1 MHLLFIATE
10 TVKPKS
16 ADVAIQCDLLAAP
29 PLEMLAPQQSLD
41 DSFTTEATI
50 TEQDDACDLD
60 LSFTSSQQ
68 GYTTEYA

>member
-1 MHLLFIATE
+1 MHLLFIAIE
-10 TVKPKS
+10 TVKPES

-50 TEQDDACDLD
+50 TEQDDAYDLD